1 VINQLDYSI
10 LRTVQRII
18 ILESKILALK
28 NVLKTVQRTSI
39 KGQAAD
45 SKMDDNSLDRL
56 PVNQL
61 PHRYRLARSAVYTR
75 MEALG
80 IETEKVGN
88 KAYVNAEQLRLL
100 DNLHEFLQAGGT
112 TAEFI
117 ESRGL
122 RRRREPSSNGL
133 STGSSAGLS
142 GGQLDISQFF
152 NALSD
157 FAAKLQPPRAEPD
170 RLAYFEKLERA
181 AQTGWL
187 LRSSEIAELL
197 NLSVA
202 EMQFYGD
209 RFSEAGFIFTKAGYR
224 SGGEIAWRVS
234 KPLK

>member
-1 VINQLDYSI
+1 
-10 LRTVQRII
+10 
-18 ILESKILALK
+18 
-28 NVLKTVQRTSI
+28 
-39 KGQAAD
+39 
-45 SKMDDNSLDRL
+45 MDDNSLDRL
-56 PVNQL
+56 PVAQL
-61 PHRYRLARSAVYTR
+61 PDRYRLVRSAVYTR

-88 KAYVNAEQLRLL
+88 KAYINAEQLRLL
-100 DNLHEFLQAGGT
+100 DNLHEFIQAGGT

-122 RRRREPSSNGL
+122 QRRKDPTNPGGL
-133 STGSSAGLS
+133 STGSSSGLS
-142 GGQLDISQFF
+142 TGQLDISQIF

-157 FAAKLQPPRAEPD
+157 FAAKLQPPRPEPD

-187 LRSSEIAELL
+187 LRTSEVAELL

-202 EMQFYGD
+202 EMQLYGD
-209 RFSEAGFIFTKAGYR
+209 RFSEAGFVFTKAGYR